1 MTPIPETFV
10 FDAPPVPADLSA
22 GAPEN
27 FPASVLPPLLLDVAE
42 DMARV
47 YQTPVHLPG
56 MAALAVLSGAV
67 GRSVVVKEAFKD
79 KTTRLNLY
87 VIASAERGTGKGNI
101 GEHLAHPIAERSKQ
115 LRERQ
120 LNDTASFRGEV
131 GLLKKEIAKL
141 EGQGASESGA
151 ARHKTE
157 SDLAAKHLRLETL
170 DREAKRERKLWV
182 SDCGSE
188 ALGRALDDNDETLFS
203 YSSEAGAALKVALG
217 KYTDGKGDFDLLLS
231 GYSGDSVRVDR
242 ITRKS
247 LELTSPCLSL
257 FWLVQGVVLRDLC
270 GNPEAVE
277 RGLTARPLIF
287 ETGAV
292 RQLDD
297 RTNLA
302 TTTGPRWADF
312 INGVLDQRLSQG
324 SEPGIIKCTPE
335 ARSVFS
341 DFSDE
346 SVMLGRGPFA
356 DLDGELTRWRENA
369 IKVAGLFALA
379 EGSPTLTADHAK
391 RGCAI
396 VRWAGYSYLGILS
409 AGRAERKRADLDRL
423 LEILEDK
430 GGAICL
436 GDLQRSHSIKRPFVQ
451 SVIAAFPEKLEL
463 QKEPTGGRPLETL
476 RACPDKPYK
485 PYKAPL
491 PETLS
496 GLSGLSER
504 GAA

>member
-1 MTPIPETFV
+1 MIPIPDTFA
-10 FDAPPVPADLSA
+10 FTPPPAPTNLSA

-27 FPASVLPPLLLDVAE
+27 FPASVLPPLLLTVAE

-47 YQTPVHLPG
+47 YQTPVCLPG
-56 MAALAVLSGAV
+56 MATLAVLSGAL
-67 GRSVVVKEAFKD
+67 GRSVVVMGAYKD
-79 KTTRLNLY
+79 KPTRLNLY
-87 VIASAERGTGKGNI
+87 VMASAERGTGKGNI
-101 GEHLAHPIAERSKQ
+101 GEHLSHPIAERSKQ
-115 LRERQ
+115 LREHQ
-120 LNDTASFRGEV
+120 LNESASYRGEV
-131 GLLKKEIAKL
+131 GILKKEIAKL
-141 EGQGASESGA
+141 ENTGVSESGTV
-151 ARHKTE
+151 RHKTE
-157 SDLAAKHLRLETL
+157 SDLTTKNRRLETL

-247 LELTSPCLSL
+247 LELISPCLSL
-257 FWLVQGVVLRDLC
+257 FWLVQGVILRDLC

-312 INGVLDQRLSQG
+312 INGVLDQRLIQDR
-324 SEPGIIKCTPE
+324 EPGVIQCTPE
-335 ARSVFS
+335 ARAVFS

-346 SVMLGRGPFA
+346 SVMLGRGQFA
-356 DLDGELTRWRENA
+356 DLDGELTRWRENG

-379 EGSPTLTADHAK
+379 EGLRTLTADHAE

-409 AGRAERKRADLDRL
+409 AGRAERKRTDLDRL
-423 LEILEDK
+423 LVIIKEK
-430 GGAICL
+430 GGEITL
-436 GDLQRSHSIKRPFVQ
+436 GDLQRHHEIKRSFVQ
-451 SVIAAFPEKLEL
+451 SVMAAFPDKLEL
-463 QKEPTGGRPLETL
+463 RKEPTGGKPRETL
-476 RACPDKPYK
+476 RVCPINPTNPTKY
-485 PYKAPL
+485 PL
-491 PETLS
+491 SETLS